1 LSGEDLE
8 DIMKNKSTNRSNYN
22 SIHTYDKED
31 NNTIQ
36 VLYFNWKTYMNEV
49 YKIKETSTGSEK
61 IIPKD
66 DSFNPPQEKEG
77 GYTRMLDL

>member
-1 LSGEDLE
+1 VNELAKEFPHLSGDDLE
-8 DIMKNKSTNRSNYN
+8 EVMKNKSTNRSNYN

-61 IIPKD
+61 NY
-66 DSFNPPQEKEG
+66 S
-77 GYTRMLDL
+77 